1 MMVELR
7 SSDRLRG
14 PKALDVGPVLTS
26 VMQAARDGTADL
38 SRLRVVCDWIQYK
51 RSFRE
56 PVARRPIL
64 PSPFHAAQARRNGG
78 TTVESEACELAI
90 DLRRARGADL
100 DGVLTRALSGES
112 SSSVYLEPWGP
123 GTVSCIWSFN
133 SLYWR
138 ALGLWEQA
146 TGKGYEQAL
155 PRGESDSRN
164 AAAARDLILELFAT
178 WDGLAKRRA
187 LPDELHILELGVGN
201 GGQAKVWLDEFVRLD
216 RERGTDY
223 YRRLHY
229 LMGDYSPHV
238 LELARAAVSEH
249 AERVS
254 GLALDAT
261 RPTETLGFLRYKA
274 FLVYISNVYDN
285 LPTDE
290 IVRLGGHLFQ
300 VEVRAYLPRQDAER
314 VAGEIGVAPDSLPDL
329 VAKLLRLGPELL
341 AEASH
346 DVFEDALAAVRFWQM
361 VWDALRLDE
370 RYVPLEALDT
380 YEVGPRISGELLRP
394 IVEANGDVRMHVS
407 NGAAASFADTLALLH
422 PLGMLQCHD
431 LFVTDL
437 HQYATGFRGPGKYD
451 GSVVNWVNGPLLDTI
466 GRRRG
471 FDITLTPFAHRSGA
485 NVLTLTA
492 RVRD

>member
-1 MMVELR
+1 MLVELR
-7 SSDRLRG
+7 SPDRLRG

-26 VMQAARDGTADL
+26 VLNAARDGTADL

-56 PVARRPIL
+56 PIARRPIL
-64 PSPFHAAQARRNGG
+64 PSTLHSAQALRNGAG
-78 TTVESEACELAI
+78 DGEPEACEVAI
-90 DLRRARGADL
+90 DLRRANAASLDAPLSATLRGEPA
-100 DGVLTRALSGES
+100 GG
-112 SSSVYLEPWGP
+112 VYLEPWLP
-123 GTVSCIWSFN
+123 GSASCIWSFN
-133 SLYWR
+133 ALYWR
-138 ALGLWEQA
+138 ALSLWEQA
-146 TGKGYEQAL
+146 TGRGYEQAL
-155 PRGESDSRN
+155 PRGESDARN
-164 AAAARDLILELFAT
+164 AAAARDLILELFAV
-178 WDGLAKRRA
+178 WDGLAARKA
-187 LPDELHILELGVGN
+187 LPDELHVLELGVGN
-201 GGQAKVWLDEFVRLD
+201 GSQAKVWLDEFLRLD
-216 RERGTDY
+216 RERGSDY

-238 LELARAAVSEH
+238 LELARASVRSH

-254 GLALDAT
+254 GLVLDAT

-300 VEVRAYLPRQDAER
+300 VQVRAYLPRAE
-314 VAGEIGVAPDSLPDL
+314 ADQIASGLGVPPDSLPDL
-329 VAKLLRLGPELL
+329 VARLLRLGPELL
-341 AEASH
+341 AEASP
-346 DVFEDALAAVRFWQM
+346 DRYADALAAVRFWQA
-361 VWDALRLDE
+361 VWEAVRLEE
-370 RYVPLEALDT
+370 RYAPLEALDT
-380 YEVGPRISGELLRP
+380 YEVAPRIGGELLRP

-451 GSVVNWVNGPLLDTI
+451 GSVVNWVNGPLLGSI

-471 FDITLTPFAHRSGA
+471 FDVSLLPFAHRAGA

-492 RVRD
+492 RARD